1 MLKKEIQTYLFKPA
15 KNSMS
20 TVENLFLF
28 VFDLQDYSTFERL
41 QIYYNQLEK
50 YFQINSNFLK
60 ALIGNKVDLKSHF
73 KNEQRK
79 HLDEFIKNN
88 NFKYY
93 EISTFMFFNFELFF
107 ENIFKDILSSID
119 EGFSNPNFLNRFHL
133 LLSKRP
139 NLSKAER
146 ITFKAN
152 DTPRRI

>member
-1 MLKKEIQTYLFKPA
+1 M
-15 KNSMS
+15 
-20 TVENLFLF
+20 
-28 VFDLQDYSTFERL
+28 
-41 QIYYNQLEK
+41 
-50 YFQINSNFLK
+50 
-60 ALIGNKVDLKSHF
+60 DLKSHF

-79 HLDEFIKNN
+79 YLDEFIKNN

-93 EISTFMFFNFELFF
+93 EISTFMFF
-107 ENIFKDILSSID
+107 KYTLSSID